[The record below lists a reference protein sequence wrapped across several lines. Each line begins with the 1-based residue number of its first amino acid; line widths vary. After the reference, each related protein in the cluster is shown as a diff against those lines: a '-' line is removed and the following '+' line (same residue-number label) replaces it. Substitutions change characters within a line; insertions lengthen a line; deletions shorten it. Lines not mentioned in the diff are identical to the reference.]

1 VRGVGDRR
9 LHLPHLLSRNA
20 ILLSKMLGR
29 WHDEILGRVRLQLE
43 RAVNYL
49 YFAWVRVGSQG
60 VLQAAADVA
69 PRANDVAPYLD

>member
-1 VRGVGDRR
+1 
-9 LHLPHLLSRNA
+9 
-20 ILLSKMLGR
+20 MLGR
-29 WHDEILGRVRLQLE
+29 WHDEILGRVGLQLE

-60 VLQAAADVA
+60 VLQAAAADVA